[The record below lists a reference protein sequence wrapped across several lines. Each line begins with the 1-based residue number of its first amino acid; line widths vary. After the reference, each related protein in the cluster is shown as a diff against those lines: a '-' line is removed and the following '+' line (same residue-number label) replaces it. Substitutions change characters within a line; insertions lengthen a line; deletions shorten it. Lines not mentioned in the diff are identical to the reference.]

1 MFRFN
6 KHYFIAAMMLLI
18 TEALIATFMHDRF
31 IRPFGGDFL
40 VVILQYCLIKSFL
53 DTSVMGSACFV
64 LLFSYAIEISQYFH
78 LTTRL
83 GWQHSRVA
91 DLLLGHFFSMTDMLM
106 YTLGI
111 LLVLGVEK
119 IRVDFK
125 LRFQL

>member
-1 MFRFN
+1 M
-6 KHYFIAAMMLLI
+6 YYAISALILLI
-18 TEALIATFMHDRF
+18 VEILIATYMHDRF

-53 DTSVMGSACFV
+53 DTSVTGTACFV
-64 LLFSYAIEISQYFH
+64 LLFSYTIEISQYFH
-78 LTTRL
+78 LTTHL
-83 GWQHSRVA
+83 GWQHSQVA

-111 LLVLGVEK
+111 LLVLGIEK